1 MSRRLRQTRMMT
13 DPIGCGLRLTGR
25 LALTASLSVV
35 PLFSLV
41 DAAQSRAQ
49 SPTENTTAKLPT
61 YEVAA
66 IKPSKAGMGSTV
78 LFTADGLTA
87 RNVTLKFLIK
97 MAYAVEDDRILG
109 APGWLNSETFDIDA
123 KVDSSEV
130 SELSKLSEHERQLML
145 QQLLADRFRLTLHHE
160 MKDLPVYALVIAKNG
175 PKLHAAK
182 AGDTYPNGIKGP
194 DGKPAGHAGMMMWGG
209 DRLIGQGI
217 PIASMV
223 PPLSQQL
230 GRTVQDR
237 TGLTGTYDIELHWT
251 PDVAAGPSPPR
262 DRAAGDGGLAA
273 ESQEPSFFT
282 ALQEQLGLK
291 LESRKAPVEVLVI
304 DHVETPS
311 AN

>member
-1 MSRRLRQTRMMT
+1 MT
-13 DPIGCGLRLTGR
+13 AWLLV
-25 LALTASLSVV
+25 AL
-35 PLFSLV
+35 LFSLV
-41 DAAQSRAQ
+41 DAAHSQTQ
-49 SPTENTTAKLPT
+49 SPAENNSVKLPT

-66 IKPSKAGMGSTV
+66 IKPNKAGMGSTM
-78 LFTADGLTA
+78 LFTPDGLTA

-97 MAYAVEDDRILG
+97 MSYAVEDDQILG

-145 QQLLADRFRLTLHHE
+145 QQLLADRFRLTLHRE

-194 DGKPAGHAGMMMWGG
+194 DGKPAGHAGMMMWGR
-209 DRLIGQGI
+209 DRLIGQGV

-223 PPLSQQL
+223 SPLSQQL

-237 TGLTGTYDIELHWT
+237 TGLTGKYDIELHWT
-251 PDVAAGPSPPR
+251 PDDAAGSGPPR
-262 DRAAGDGGLAA
+262 DHATGDSGLAA
-273 ESQEPSFFT
+273 ESPEPSFFT
-282 ALQEQLGLK
+282 VMQEQLGLK